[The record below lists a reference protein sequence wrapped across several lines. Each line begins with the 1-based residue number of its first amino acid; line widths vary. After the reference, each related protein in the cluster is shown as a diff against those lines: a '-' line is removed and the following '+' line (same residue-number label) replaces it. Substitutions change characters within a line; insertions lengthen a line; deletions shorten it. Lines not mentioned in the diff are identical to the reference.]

1 MGTRFK
7 CNEETTVQTKQ
18 GLLKGFYYDGI
29 YAFHGIRYA
38 RAKRFMPPAPPRAWE
53 GVRDALSYGYICP
66 ILNNPKPTGEVAT
79 PHRFWPENEH
89 CQYLN
94 IWTPSLDASGKRPVL
109 VWLHGG
115 GFFSGSS
122 IEQVCYDG
130 ANLADFGDAV
140 VVTLNHRL
148 NVFGFLDLSDFGERY
163 SNSVNAGI
171 ADIVAALEW
180 VRDNIAAFGGNP
192 DNVTVFG
199 QSGGGS
205 KVTALGQTEAARGLF
220 SKAVVMSGVYDG
232 GKGQV
237 KAGGRE
243 LVLEILKQ
251 LGLGADD
258 VAALET
264 VPSRQL
270 IDAVNKA
277 EKALNTQGKSV
288 EWGPKANHWYAGDPL
303 KVGFSEFYKT
313 IPTMVGTVL
322 GEFNMEPPVEG
333 KDALTAEERLA
344 VVAQKY
350 GEENA
355 KEVVRRF
362 KEAYPDKNEVDARCL
377 DLMFRPDSLKY
388 IQKKAS
394 EGTAPVYAY
403 MFTVNF
409 DFDGGKL
416 AWHCSDIPFWFHN
429 TELIPVCQIDGV
441 TETLEYQMSAALINF
456 ARTANPNVAGLPWWE
471 PCTKE
476 HTYTMILDR
485 TCELRT
491 DHEKE
496 LIPYMQEVTPP
507 FVFDPSVFDE
517 EDEAEGKAWFY

>member
-1 MGTRFK
+1 
-7 CNEETTVQTKQ
+7 
-18 GLLKGFYYDGI
+18 
-29 YAFHGIRYA
+29 
-38 RAKRFMPPAPPRAWE
+38 MPPAPPRAWE

-277 EKALNTQGKSV
+277 EKALNAQGKSV

-344 VVAQKY
+344 VVASKIW
-350 GEENA
+350 
-355 KEVVRRF
+355 RR
-362 KEAYPDKNEVDARCL
+362 KC
-377 DLMFRPDSLKY
+377 
-388 IQKKAS
+388 
-394 EGTAPVYAY
+394 
-403 MFTVNF
+403 
-409 DFDGGKL
+409 
-416 AWHCSDIPFWFHN
+416 
-429 TELIPVCQIDGV
+429 
-441 TETLEYQMSAALINF
+441 
-456 ARTANPNVAGLPWWE
+456 
-471 PCTKE
+471 
-476 HTYTMILDR
+476 
-485 TCELRT
+485 
-491 DHEKE
+491 
-496 LIPYMQEVTPP
+496 
-507 FVFDPSVFDE
+507 
-517 EDEAEGKAWFY
+517 